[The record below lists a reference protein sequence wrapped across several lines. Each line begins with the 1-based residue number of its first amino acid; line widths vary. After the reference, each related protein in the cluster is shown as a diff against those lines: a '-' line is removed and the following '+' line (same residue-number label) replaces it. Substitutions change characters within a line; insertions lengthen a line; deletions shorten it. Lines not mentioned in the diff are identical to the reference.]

1 MTPDDTPK
9 RILAQKVSLP
19 VFPLCLFFL
28 AALFLLLGCK
38 PKPSPP
44 PSQAAL
50 DLWQQFDGQRAYAH
64 VERLAALGPRPPG
77 TEAHRRMQAYLVEEL
92 KKLGLRVQEHKF
104 TADTPRGPVEF
115 NNIIAWLDAG
125 RDILLLGSH
134 YDTKWYDD
142 FVFVGANDAGSSTG
156 ALLEV
161 ARVLAANKGAL
172 RDTVA
177 MVFFDGEEAF
187 VRYTATDGFYGS
199 RRLVAD
205 WKKDGTLGRIKA
217 MLHMDMVGD
226 RDLTVTLS
234 LDDDQTLTSAAL
246 DAAAQLGVRH
256 KFKLMG
262 GEGLIHDDHT
272 LFKAEGI
279 PAVNLMDFE
288 FGSRPG
294 LNDYWHTPHD
304 TLDKVSAESLH
315 IMGRVLM
322 KLLPVAQSMPSR
334 RK

>member
-1 MTPDDTPK
+1 MIHAANQRRVFSATASHF
-9 RILAQKVSLP
+9 LMLSLGI
-19 VFPLCLFFL
+19 FLTFLSLF
-28 AALFLLLGCK
+28 GCK

-44 PSQAAL
+44 PSQEAL
-50 DLWQQFDGQRAYAH
+50 DLWKQFDGQKAYAH
-64 VERLAALGPRPPG
+64 VEKLVAFGARPPG
-77 TEAHRRMQAYLVEEL
+77 TETHRKMQVYLVEEL
-92 KKLGLRVQEHKF
+92 KKLGLRVEEHKF
-104 TADTPRGPVEF
+104 TADTPRGKVEF

-134 YDTKWYDD
+134 YDTKWYDE

-156 ALLEV
+156 ALLEA

-177 MVFFDGEEAF
+177 LVFFDGEECY
-187 VRYTATDGFYGS
+187 VRYTETDGFYGS
-199 RRLVAD
+199 RRLIAD
-205 WKKDGTLGRIKA
+205 WMRNGTLGRVKA
-217 MLHMDMVGD
+217 MVHMDMVGD
-226 RDLTVTLS
+226 RDLTMTLS
-234 LDDDQTLTSAAL
+234 LDDDQHLATAAL
-246 DAAAQLGVRH
+246 DAAQELGLRH
-256 KFKLMG
+256 KVKLSG
-262 GEGLIHDDHT
+262 AGLINDDHT

-288 FGSRPG
+288 FGSRPR

-315 IMGRVLM
+315 TVGRVLM

-334 RK
+334 R